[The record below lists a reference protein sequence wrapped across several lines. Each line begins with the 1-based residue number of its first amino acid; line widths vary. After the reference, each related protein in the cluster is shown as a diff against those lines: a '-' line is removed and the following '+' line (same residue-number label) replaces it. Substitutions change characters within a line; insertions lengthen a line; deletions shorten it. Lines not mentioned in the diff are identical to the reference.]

1 MLHRTTGPERRAFP
15 RIKAKLPIYVDCPEQ
30 RRMRDLSLS
39 GAFIEDTRSLPVSQ
53 RVQLRFWLSTVEPV
67 VIDSVIRRAEE
78 GRGVAAEFVTMTLA
92 DHNQLREFLTLAL
105 YWGV

>member
-1 MLHRTTGPERRAFP
+1 MFP
-15 RIKAKLPIYVDCPEQ
+15 RFKAKVPIYVDCPE
-30 RRMRDLSLS
+30 RRRLRDISLT
-39 GAFIEDTRSLPVSQ
+39 GAFVEDKHPLPAGR

-67 VIDSVIRRAEE
+67 VIDSVIRRVEE
-78 GRGVAAEFVTMTLA
+78 GRGVAAEFLTMTEA

>member
-1 MLHRTTGPERRAFP
+1 M
-15 RIKAKLPIYVDCPEQ
+15 PIYVDCPE
-30 RRMRDLSLS
+30 RRRVRDISHT
-39 GAFIEDTRSLPVSQ
+39 GAFVEDKHPLPAGQ
-53 RVQLRFWLSTVEPV
+53 RVQLRFWLNTVEPV

-78 GRGVAAEFVTMTLA
+78 GRGVAAEFLTMTEA

>member
-1 MLHRTTGPERRAFP
+1 V
-15 RIKAKLPIYVDCPEQ
+15 PIYVDCPE
-30 RRMRDLSLS
+30 RRRLRDISLT
-39 GAFIEDTRSLPVSQ
+39 GAFVEDKHPLPAGR

-67 VIDSVIRRAEE
+67 VIDSVIRRVEE
-78 GRGVAAEFVTMTLA
+78 GRGVAAEFLTMTEA

>member
-1 MLHRTTGPERRAFP
+1 MHRSTRPERRIFP
-15 RIKAKLPIYVDCPEQ
+15 RFKAKLPIYVDCPE
-30 RRMRDLSLS
+30 RRRVRDISLT
-39 GAFIEDTRSLPVSQ
+39 GAFVEDKHPLPAGQ

-92 DHNQLREFLTLAL
+92 DHNQLREFLTLTL

>member
-1 MLHRTTGPERRAFP
+1 M
-15 RIKAKLPIYVDCPEQ
+15 PIYVDCPE
-30 RRMRDLSLS
+30 RRRLRDISLT
-39 GAFIEDTRSLPVSQ
+39 GAFVEDKHPLPAGR

-67 VIDSVIRRAEE
+67 VIDSVIRRVEE
-78 GRGVAAEFVTMTLA
+78 GRGVAAEFLTMTEA